1 MKPELIIEGIEC
13 EKCSGTIEKKIISN
27 STVGKVFNSLHKKI
41 VFVHRQKSS
50 SQLDFLTSLSDTP
63 YLLGRVIESIDCHCC
78 KEIRYNFQLG

>member
-1 MKPELIIEGIEC
+1 MKTGLIIEGIEC
-13 EKCSGTIEKKIISN
+13 EKCSDTIEKKIISK
-27 STVGKVFNSLHKKI
+27 STVEKVFNSLHKKI

-63 YLLGRVIESIDCHCC
+63 YLLGRVIESVDCHCC